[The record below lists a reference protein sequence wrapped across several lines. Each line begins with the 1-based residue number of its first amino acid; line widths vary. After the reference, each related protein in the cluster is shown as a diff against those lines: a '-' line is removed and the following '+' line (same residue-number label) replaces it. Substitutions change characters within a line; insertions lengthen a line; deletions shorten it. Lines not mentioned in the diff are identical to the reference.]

1 MYDIKTIDDL
11 VEALGGD
18 TAVAAELNISQPAV
32 ANWKARKEIP
42 GGWHMRLMAKLVAR
56 GLTVDTLSVF
66 NLPDADAVIINR
78 VLAGNAPAVVA
89 A

>member
-11 VEALGGD
+11 VDALGGD
-18 TAVAAELNISQPAV
+18 TALAAELGVSQPAV
-32 ANWKARKEIP
+32 ANWKARGEIP

-66 NLPDADAVIINR
+66 GLPDAEALTINR
-78 VLAGNAPAVVA
+78 LLAGNAQNAVA